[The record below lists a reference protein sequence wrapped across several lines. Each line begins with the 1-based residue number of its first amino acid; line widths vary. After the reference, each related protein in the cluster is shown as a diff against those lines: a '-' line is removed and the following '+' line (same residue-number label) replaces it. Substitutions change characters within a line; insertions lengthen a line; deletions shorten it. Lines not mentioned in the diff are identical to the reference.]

1 METATKTKSRG
12 QRIWE
17 RVRPLRD
24 TNPISIERAKI
35 ITRAYREAEGLPL
48 YLKRGYAI
56 EKVMEQMPIFIDDE
70 QLLVGDFS
78 GIPMSPELFPELTVQ
93 WVADYLATGQG
104 YRFEEGAEDDLKE
117 ICDFWMERS
126 ELQTFNKTIG
136 AEKLASLNELNED
149 GAWIFAA
156 ATEAQTEKGWNIP
169 DYARAITLGTSG
181 LVSQIDEALETLQL
195 DSCEAYKSRSF
206 LLGLKRMLNAAVIY
220 AHRYAQLCREMA
232 ETAAEPRRSELLQMA
247 EICMRVPE
255 FPARTFHEAVQ
266 SMYFFHLMAY
276 YDSRTV
282 GLGFGRVDQFLYPY
296 YKQDTDSGI
305 LDDELAT
312 QILEC
317 FRVKIMSKRN
327 VFSVTVG
334 AALSNESHFHN
345 CTIGGQDDRGRDA
358 VNRLSYLW
366 LDAAERCRTP
376 HPTLSVRW
384 HPNMD
389 PEFILRAIEV
399 VKCGMGF
406 PAWFNDEPTIEYLLA
421 RGVSLEEAR
430 DYAVGGCVLHN
441 VVGKTPTTWP
451 SVINFAKI
459 FEVAIHNGIDTR
471 TGKRVGP
478 ETGYLKD
485 FKSMDEIKEAF
496 YTASK
501 YFIDRSINYVNEVS
515 LFREDVLPETFV
527 SCMFDDCIKKGRSI
541 LSGGARY
548 PINCMY
554 VLPVGVVDIGNSFA
568 ALQKCVFED
577 HSITLEELQEAID
590 HNFEG
595 YEDVYAAVSAV
606 PKFGNDE
613 PYVDYIVNDLYHWMC
628 GVVHEF
634 KGTYGTRYEVAPHS
648 IAFHANM
655 GLRVGAL
662 PSGRLAKTSLA
673 DGAVS
678 PTQGTDENGP
688 SAVVNSAGHIDHVDI
703 FGTLFNMRFMPSAL
717 KDRSD
722 HQKLAALIRTYFN
735 DYKGKHIQFNV
746 VDQAVLLD
754 AKAHP
759 ENHKDLIVRVAG
771 YSALWVEL
779 PEAVHDELI
788 RRTANEL

>member
-1 METATKTKSRG
+1 MGTSEQTKSRG

-17 RVRPLRD
+17 RVRPLRE
-24 TNPISIERAKI
+24 TSPISIERAKI
-35 ITRAYREAEGLPL
+35 LTKAYKEAEGLPL

-56 EKVMEQMPIFIDDE
+56 EKVMENIPIFIDDE

-93 WVADYLATGQG
+93 WVADYLATGTG
-104 YRFEEGAEDDLKE
+104 YRFEENAKDDLKE
-117 ICDFWMERS
+117 ICDFWMEHS

-136 AEKLASLNELNED
+136 NAEVAALNELNEE

-156 ATEAQTEKGWNIP
+156 VTEAQTEKGWNVP
-169 DYARAITLGTSG
+169 DYKRALELGTSG
-181 LVSQIDEALETLQL
+181 LVEQVDAALAQLEL
-195 DSCEAYKSRSF
+195 DSDAAYKSKNF
-206 LLGLKRMLNAAVIY
+206 LLSLKQMLNAAVIY
-220 AHRYAQLCREMA
+220 AHRYADLCRKMA
-232 ETAAEPRRSELLQMA
+232 ETAPDARKAELLNMA
-247 EICMRVPE
+247 EVCMQVPE
-255 FPARTFHEAVQ
+255 FPARTFQEAVQ

-276 YDSRTV
+276 WDSKTV

-296 YKQDTDSGI
+296 YKHDIETGI

-345 CTIGGQDDRGRDA
+345 CTIGGQDIYGRDA
-358 VNRLSYLW
+358 TNRLSYLW

-376 HPTLSVRW
+376 HPTISIRW
-384 HPNMD
+384 HSKMD
-389 PEFILRAIEV
+389 QEFILRAIEV
-399 VKCGMGF
+399 VKRGMGF
-406 PAWFNDEPTIEYLLA
+406 PAWFNDEPTIQYLLA
-421 RGVSLEEAR
+421 RGVTLEEAR
-430 DYAVGGCVLHN
+430 DYAIGGCVLHN

-459 FEVAIHNGIDTR
+459 FEVAIHNGIDPR

-485 FKSMDEIKEAF
+485 FKSMDAVKEAF
-496 YTASK
+496 YAASK
-501 YFIDRSINYVNEVS
+501 FFIDRSIKFVNEVS
-515 LFREDVLPETFV
+515 LFRDDVLPETFV
-527 SCMFDDCIKKGRSI
+527 SCMFDDCIKKGKSI
-541 LSGGARY
+541 LAGGARY

-568 ALQKCVFED
+568 SLQKCVFED
-577 HSITLEELQEAID
+577 KSVTMEELQEAID

-595 YEDVYAAVSAV
+595 YEDIYAKVAAV

-613 PYVDYIVNDLYHWMC
+613 PYVDYMVNDIYHWMC
-628 GVVHEF
+628 SVVQQY

-662 PSGRLAKTSLA
+662 PSGRLATTSLA

-688 SAVVNSAGHIDHVDI
+688 SAIINSAGHVDHVDI

-717 KDRSD
+717 KNRTDY
-722 HQKLAALIRTYFN
+722 QKLAALIRTYFN